1 MENVPILYI
10 NLDRSKE
17 RKVRMEEQ
25 FKQFGIT
32 NYKRVP
38 AFDGRKLFFRLQFES
53 QNGRTAQGHEA
64 VVGRDRLFFK
74 SFKGGGD
81 GAGHRRAV
89 RARDGGRHSPD
100 VL

>member
-25 FKQFGIT
+25 FQRFGIT

-38 AFDGRKLFFRLQFES
+38 AFDGRKLFSDSSLR
-53 QNGRTAQGHEA
+53 AKA
-64 VVGRDRLFFK
+64 VELPKVMK
-74 SFKGGGD
+74 
-81 GAGHRRAV
+81 
-89 RARDGGRHSPD
+89 
-100 VL
+100 